1 MAKSKKQPVKPK
13 TAKAKE
19 PELLKCDHCD
29 KTFKRASGL
38 TVHVKTK
45 HPETQL
51 SEAGALVYSMGR
63 PSSYRPEYA
72 VQLIEHMMV
81 EKFEKVVME
90 KETRYSAKTGIKV
103 SEKEKY
109 KLLPNDLPTLEG
121 FARKVG
127 VTYRTLLNWAEAVE
141 DDAAEIPVY
150 KHPEFFHAYNVAKQ
164 LQKEFLIDNG
174 LKGNYPPAAYI
185 FTAKNVTDMTD
196 RQIIETEDAQFK
208 DKEDA
213 LDKWFDTLRDNAKS
227 TRGDA
232 GTEPAAP
239 EDVQA

>member
-1 MAKSKKQPVKPK
+1 MAKSKKQSNKKPD
-13 TAKAKE
+13 A
-19 PELLKCDHCD
+19 PLLKCEHCD

-38 TVHVKTK
+38 TVHVKTQ

-51 SEAGALVYSMGR
+51 SEAGLLVYRMGR
-63 PSSYRPEYA
+63 PSSYKPEYA

-81 EKFEKVVME
+81 DKFEK
-90 KETRYSAKTGIKV
+90 ETIEEEIRYSPKTGIKV
-103 SEKEKY
+103 SEKRKF
-109 KLLPNDLPTLEG
+109 KMIPNDLPTLEG
-121 FARKVG
+121 FARKIG
-127 VTYRTLLNWAEAVE
+127 VTYRTLLNWSEAVE
-141 DDAAEIPVY
+141 DDTAEVPVY
-150 KHPEFFHAYNVAKQ
+150 KYPDFFQAYNIAKQ

-227 TRGDA
+227 TRGDTA
-232 GTEPAAP
+232 TEQDAP
-239 EDVQA
+239 KDVQA

>member
-1 MAKSKKQPVKPK
+1 MAKKKQEQPK
-13 TAKAKE
+13 DQQ
-19 PELLKCDHCD
+19 LLNCEHCS

-38 TVHVKTK
+38 TVHVKTQ

-51 SEAGALVYSMGR
+51 SEAGLLVYRMGR

-81 EKFEKVVME
+81 EKFN
-90 KETRYSAKTGIKV
+90 KETVEEEIRYSAKTGVKV
-103 SEKEKY
+103 SEKRKF
-109 KLLPNDLPTLEG
+109 KMIPNDLPTLEG
-121 FARKVG
+121 FARKIG

-150 KHPEFFHAYNVAKQ
+150 KYPDFFQAYNIAKQ

-196 RQIIETEDAQFK
+196 KQIIETEDAQFK

-232 GTEPAAP
+232 ATEPATS

>member
-1 MAKSKKQPVKPK
+1 MAKKQSKPK
-13 TAKAKE
+13 TSKKAAKE
-19 PELLKCDHCD
+19 AELLKCEHCP

-38 TVHVKTK
+38 TVHVKTQ

-51 SEAGALVYSMGR
+51 SEAGLLVYRMGR
-63 PSSYRPEYA
+63 PTSYRPQYA
-72 VQLIEHMMV
+72 VELIEHMMV
-81 EKFEKVVME
+81 DKFEK
-90 KETRYSAKTGIKV
+90 ETIEEEIKYSAKTGIKV
-103 SEKEKY
+103 SEKRKF
-109 KLLPNDLPTLEG
+109 KMIPNDLPTLEG
-121 FARKVG
+121 FARKIG

-150 KHPEFFHAYNVAKQ
+150 KYPDFFQAYNIAKQ

-232 GTEPAAP
+232 AAEQGASP
-239 EDVQA
+239 DVQA